1 MSNLLHLLQLAS
13 PVIPIGAYSYSEGL
27 ENLVEREI
35 ITNQQELSN
44 WLNNE
49 LNYGS
54 IGVET
59 AIMLRAYDSI
69 IKSQFSELVYWNKW
83 LSAARET
90 SELREQSWQ
99 MGASLLQLLIDLDLP
114 IKTII
119 EGKCN
124 YAIAFGIGAA
134 SWDIPKLDAT
144 LAYLHSWST
153 NLITAGI
160 KLIPLGQTQGQQIL
174 YNLQP
179 VIEVNSQ
186 RIINLKDEELFS
198 CNWGLSLASSAHQS
212 QYTRLFRS

>member
-35 ITNQQELSN
+35 ITNQQQLSN

-49 LNYGS
+49 LNHGS

-69 IKSQFSELVYWNKW
+69 IKSQYSELVYWNKW

-99 MGASLLQLLIDLDLP
+99 MGASLLQLLIDLELP
-114 IKTII
+114 IKTRI

-174 YNLQP
+174 HNLQL

-186 RIINLKDEELFS
+186 RIIKLKDEELYS
-198 CNWGLSLASSAHQS
+198 CNWGLSLASSAHKS
-212 QYTRLFRS
+212 QYNRLFRS